1 MRRKQGE
8 KSSIRNPTIARMP
21 SNIPPPASFDAML
34 AAIDQAAHASAFGFG
49 KQRPSDATC
58 NAGNYKVGR
67 VQWQGLTL
75 CIEQPQG
82 SVREKCSK
90 TTGRKWRNVMGAHY
104 GYLQGTKGA
113 DGDAVDCFIGAQV
126 DSGTVYVINQG
137 FQGRFDE
144 HKAML
149 CFGSEEAARAAY
161 MASYELGWEG
171 LQSIVPMTLDQFRW
185 WLKYASLDR
194 PADPQHLP
202 YNPKESPAMKP
213 TAWNGEALPIGGNL
227 DQLIYDIRRDDGTD
241 GLLLDSA
248 SMADILSDPD
258 NESVLALDALVTPFV
273 KLEQR
278 MGLLR
283 AAMDRV
289 TNVAVKTQAMQ
300 VSDPFKQ
307 RGTAQ
312 VAVVYELSDGQTI
325 SVYMHNPD
333 ADPSKI
339 NPDDELISWKWM
351 LNKKDVT
358 IVVAPELGKDLNVRE
373 VARRMMRLADKNS
386 AAFQRAN
393 GKRAERLQAIETLK
407 GEVQGLEAELSAAQK
422 DLELAKLELE
432 EHQIAQIEAAKN
444 KSKNLGMTRSEWE
457 AKVMTALKNRVKSDP
472 YAWIGGG
479 EMDDRNLTG
488 VVEAQWVAQA
498 EPAEAAKVLQEAG
511 KQWDADK
518 AKAMEEAQ
526 KAEQEAEAARKAAE
540 EQEPAATSDKWWDSS
555 MAEKYA
561 AVYLIGKSRSSE
573 YVTLEAKG
581 SDYEAKATQSGM
593 QQTKTGSAQDIYDWL
608 ASQVLTGMGHAMQ
621 GKSLTAEEMAAKLKL
636 VKGTDVLALA
646 KPAKVKAVTKKEARE
661 AYDSL
666 EWCLSNRLNYGN
678 ASLEMLAN
686 VGEGEILGYLQA
698 CEDLIARGL
707 PEMPAHMNM
716 QKLVDKVRSILARI
730 PVAKARAA
738 GDFGEVGA
746 LIDAVFKELQELGWK
761 PLQDGK
767 RVTTPGEET
776 DGGQWSVESPR
787 GTEVVMQP
795 DNRMLDEIDF
805 DGSFDYI
812 ARIGDDAAMVARG
825 IDQKDWAKNSDD
837 APSSDD
843 GIVDDEDSEFFGKS
857 LEFVRANLD
866 LEKAAAAAG
875 ATLVWGDFTA
885 SLHTGSLFDAATH
898 FGVSAQ
904 IGKDGQIAARAAI
917 SEGGFVTLYT
927 GAAGDAVALE
937 SSKAKEITAKLA
949 ELVQALPA
957 PQEQVQPE
965 PQPEPKVEPVQ
976 AADTPVARLNALLRA
991 KPKGEIYSTDPD
1003 AIAKLQAKLAYL
1015 EGYSELMRSANK
1027 LVRKND
1033 RAGLAAMG
1041 WSEKAIE
1048 GLFKKDFAGRVGFP
1062 DYELKNTNA
1071 EARRTR
1077 QRLEQ
1082 LQREAQANEPMP
1094 ESENT
1099 TASTEYRYALVNR
1112 PAGPGA
1118 IPQDGFLRVDPA
1130 TPDIASTARHGV
1142 AVYSRELTEKELKS
1156 FEIRRLHTES
1166 ERAEAVEKLA
1176 QHFAGHEYAANY
1188 YEYVQ
1193 EGDLRML
1200 EAAIQ
1205 QEMWQQ
1211 YPFDTFPDMDSMP
1224 KEAGEQFA
1232 KLMQAKQPEPVANDG
1247 RITVDGYTY
1256 EMDTSD
1262 GFMVTFVAPETV
1274 RGLKLWAREEEAIN
1288 AKIQEAIDMAKSSP
1302 HLAKRWNSK
1311 RGEVT
1316 HVALSNMPTMGAGSE
1331 TYDVVYSDGSVM
1343 RIKGDN
1349 FDETMQKEA
1358 YEATPEGAAAIA
1370 AERAQRDAAA
1380 AEAQARREA
1389 AEKAAAA
1396 RKQDLDSQIDDWL
1409 SKTSYTPV
1417 QKGSARAILSRE
1429 AIYPEFDNAQL
1440 ARVEFVQRV
1449 VDKGGKP
1456 DVEQVNR
1463 IKDKTRTQFNRMSQ
1477 REQDEHERKI
1487 REGGKVAEYS
1497 VGNYIVTK
1505 TEYDYAN
1512 YLLGKK
1518 TTQQEPA
1525 VSADPA
1531 RTKAVQ
1537 YLQGIV
1543 SGTTDP
1549 LTVDFDNLE
1558 ALHANYGSDPE
1569 VAALFE
1575 KAADVVANAALAATA

>member
-1 MRRKQGE
+1 
-8 KSSIRNPTIARMP
+8 
-21 SNIPPPASFDAML
+21 ML

-227 DQLIYDIRRDDGTD
+227 DQLIYDIRRDDGAD

-258 NESVLALDALVTPFV
+258 NESVLSLDALVTPFV

-325 SVYMHNPD
+325 SVYLHNPD

-518 AKAMEEAQ
+518 AKAMEESQ

-593 QQTKTGSAQDIYDWL
+593 HQTKTGSAQDIYDWL
-608 ASQVLTGMGHAMQ
+608 ANQVLTGMGHAMQ
-621 GKSLTAEEMAAKLKL
+621 GKSLTAEEMTAKLKL
-636 VKGTDVLALA
+636 VKGADVLAVA

-661 AYDSL
+661 AYESL
-666 EWCLSNRLNYGN
+666 EWCLNHRLEYGN
-678 ASLEMLAN
+678 ASLAKLAN

-707 PEMPAHMNM
+707 PEMPSHMNM
-716 QKLVDKVRSILARI
+716 QKLVDRVRALMEKVK
-730 PVAKARAA
+730 VAKARAS
-738 GDFGEVGA
+738 GDFGQLGE
-746 LIDAVFKELQELGWK
+746 LIEGVAKELQELGWK
-761 PLQDGK
+761 LTQDGK
-767 RVTTPGEET
+767 PNTNPDEET
-776 DGGQWSVESPR
+776 EGGQWAVESPR
-787 GTEVVMQP
+787 GTEIVMSP
-795 DNRMLDEIDF
+795 DSRMLDEIDF
-805 DGSFDYI
+805 NGSFDYI
-812 ARIGDDAAMVARG
+812 ARVGDAPAIVARG
-825 IDQKDWAKNSDD
+825 IDQKDWYENSDD

-857 LEFVRANLD
+857 LDFVRANLD
-866 LEKAAAAAG
+866 LEKAAAEAG
-875 ATLVWGDFTA
+875 ATLLWGDFTA
-885 SLHTGSLFDAATH
+885 SLHTGSLFDGATH

-917 SEGGFVTLYT
+917 SEGGFVTLYP

-937 SSKAKEITAKLA
+937 SGKYKDIAAKVA
-949 ELVQALPA
+949 ELVAAMPA
-957 PQEQVQPE
+957 PQSEPAPQPE
-965 PQPEPKVEPVQ
+965 PQPLPEPEKP
-976 AADTPVARLNALLRA
+976 ADTPVARMNALLKA
-991 KPKGEIYSTDPD
+991 KPKGEIRSDDPD

-1041 WSEKAIE
+1041 WSESTIE
-1048 GLFKKDFAGRVGFP
+1048 NLFKKDFAGRIGFP

-1082 LQREAQANEPMP
+1082 MQREAQANESMP
-1094 ESENT
+1094 EPGKT
-1099 TASTEYRYALVNR
+1099 TAGAEYRYALVYR
-1112 PAGPGA
+1112 PAGMGA
-1118 IPQDGFLRVDPA
+1118 TPAEGFLRVDPA
-1130 TPDIASTARHGV
+1130 PADIASVARHGV
-1142 AVYSRELTEKELKS
+1142 AVYSRELTEQEL
-1156 FEIRRLHTES
+1156 EQLELRRVHTES
-1166 ERAEAVEKLA
+1166 ERAAAVEAIA
-1176 QHFAGHEYAANY
+1176 QHFAGHKYADNY
-1188 YEYVQ
+1188 YEYVK
-1193 EGDLRML
+1193 EGDAAML
-1200 EAAIQ
+1200 EETMR
-1205 QEMWQQ
+1205 QELLEQ
-1211 YPFDTFPDMDSMP
+1211 YPFDAFANTEAMP
-1224 KEAGEQFA
+1224 KEAGERFA
-1232 KLMQAKQPEPVANDG
+1232 VLMQEKAAQSDG

-1256 EMDTSD
+1256 SMDTSD
-1262 GFMVTFVAPETV
+1262 GFMVTFEAPETV
-1274 RGLKLWAREEEAIN
+1274 RGLKLWAREEDAIN

-1316 HVALSNMPTMGAGSE
+1316 HIALSNMPTMGAGSE
-1331 TYDVVYSDGSVM
+1331 SYDVVYSDGSVM
-1343 RIKGDN
+1343 RIKGGD

-1456 DVEQVNR
+1456 SVEQVNR
-1463 IKDKTRTQFNRMSQ
+1463 IKDKTRTQFNRMDQ
-1477 REQDEHERKI
+1477 REQDDHARKV
-1487 REGGKVAEYS
+1487 REGGKVPEYS

-1518 TTQQEPA
+1518 TAQQEPA
-1525 VSADPA
+1525 VSANPERA
-1531 RTKAVQ
+1531 KAVQ

-1558 ALHANYGSDPE
+1558 ALHASYGSDPE
-1569 VAALFE
+1569 IAALFE

>member
-1 MRRKQGE
+1 
-8 KSSIRNPTIARMP
+8 
-21 SNIPPPASFDAML
+21 ML

-227 DQLIYDIRRDDGTD
+227 DQLIYDIRRDDGAD

-258 NESVLALDALVTPFV
+258 NESVLSLDALVTPFV

-325 SVYMHNPD
+325 SVYLHNPD

-472 YAWIGGG
+472 YEWIGGG

-488 VVEAQWVAQA
+488 VVEAQWAAQA

-555 MAEKYA
+555 MAEKYT

-608 ASQVLTGMGHAMQ
+608 ANQVLTGMGHAMQ
-621 GKSLTAEEMAAKLKL
+621 GKSLTAEEMTAKLKL
-636 VKGTDVLALA
+636 VKGADVLAVA

-661 AYDSL
+661 AYESL
-666 EWCLSNRLNYGN
+666 EWCLNHRLEYGN
-678 ASLEMLAN
+678 ASLAKLAN

-707 PEMPAHMNM
+707 PEMPSHMNM
-716 QKLVDKVRSILARI
+716 QKLVDRVRAIMEKVK
-730 PVAKARAA
+730 VAKARAS
-738 GDFGEVGA
+738 GDFGQLGE
-746 LIDAVFKELQELGWK
+746 LIEGVAKELQELGWK
-761 PLQDGK
+761 LTQDGK
-767 RVTTPGEET
+767 PNTNPDEET
-776 DGGQWSVESPR
+776 EGGQWAVESPR
-787 GTEVVMQP
+787 GTEIVMSP
-795 DNRMLDEIDF
+795 DSRMLDEIDF
-805 DGSFDYI
+805 NGSFDYI
-812 ARIGDDAAMVARG
+812 ARVGDAPAIVARG
-825 IDQKDWAKNSDD
+825 IDQKDWYENSDD

-857 LEFVRANLD
+857 LDFVRANLD
-866 LEKAAAAAG
+866 LEKAAAEAG
-875 ATLVWGDFTA
+875 ATLLWGDFTA
-885 SLHTGSLFDAATH
+885 SLHTGSLFDGATH

-917 SEGGFVTLYT
+917 SEGGFVTLYP

-937 SSKAKEITAKLA
+937 SGKYKDIAAKVA
-949 ELVQALPA
+949 ELVAAMPA
-957 PQEQVQPE
+957 PQSEPAPQPE
-965 PQPEPKVEPVQ
+965 PQPLPEPEKP
-976 AADTPVARLNALLRA
+976 ADTPVARMNALLKA
-991 KPKGEIYSTDPD
+991 KPKGEIRSDDPD

-1041 WSEKAIE
+1041 WSESTIE
-1048 GLFKKDFAGRVGFP
+1048 NLFKKDFAGRIGFP
-1062 DYELKNTNA
+1062 DYELKNNNA

-1077 QRLEQ
+1077 QRLEE
-1082 LQREAQANEPMP
+1082 LQRQQQAKEPMP
-1094 ESENT
+1094 QPEST
-1099 TASTEYRYALVNR
+1099 TAGTEYRYALVYR
-1112 PAGPGA
+1112 PAGMGA
-1118 IPQDGFLRVDPA
+1118 TPADGFLRVDPA
-1130 TPDIASTARHGV
+1130 PAGIASVARHGV
-1142 AVYSRELTEKELKS
+1142 AVYSRELTEQELKQ
-1156 FEIRRLHTES
+1156 FELRRVHTES
-1166 ERAEAVEKLA
+1166 ERAAAVEAVA
-1176 QHFAGHEYAANY
+1176 QHFAGHQYAANY

-1193 EGDLRML
+1193 EGDMGMPQ
-1200 EAAIQ
+1200 EAMR
-1205 QEMWQQ
+1205 QELWKQ
-1211 YPFDTFPDMDSMP
+1211 YPFDAFPDADTMP
-1224 KEAGEQFA
+1224 KEAVERFA
-1232 KLMQAKQPEPVANDG
+1232 VLMQEKAAQSDG

-1256 EMDTSD
+1256 SMDTSD
-1262 GFMVTFVAPETV
+1262 GFMVTFEAPETV
-1274 RGLKLWAREEEAIN
+1274 RGLKLWAREEDAIN

-1316 HVALSNMPTMGAGSE
+1316 HVALSSMPTMGAGSE
-1331 TYDVVYSDGSVM
+1331 SYDVVYSDGSVM
-1343 RIKGDN
+1343 RIKGGD

-1518 TTQQEPA
+1518 TAQQELA
-1525 VSADPA
+1525 ASANPE

-1543 SGTTDP
+1543 DGTTDP

-1558 ALHANYGSDPE
+1558 ALHASYGSDPE
-1569 VAALFE
+1569 ISALFE

>member
-1 MRRKQGE
+1 
-8 KSSIRNPTIARMP
+8 
-21 SNIPPPASFDAML
+21 ML

-258 NESVLALDALVTPFV
+258 NESVLSLDALVTPFV

-608 ASQVLTGMGHAMQ
+608 ANQVLTGMGHAMQ
-621 GKSLTAEEMAAKLKL
+621 GKSLTAEEMTAKLKL
-636 VKGTDVLALA
+636 VKGADVLAVA

-661 AYDSL
+661 AYDA
-666 EWCLSNRLNYGN
+666 LSNAMGFSRSNRM
-678 ASLEMLAN
+678 SELARAN
-686 VGEGEILGYLQA
+686 DANLLAKIEA
-698 CEDLIARGL
+698 CEALIERGL
-707 PEMPAHMNM
+707 PDFGSGMEY
-716 QKLVDKVRSILARI
+716 LVKTAREHLARI
-730 PVAKARAA
+730 QEAKARAM
-738 GDFGEVGA
+738 GNYGEVGA
-746 LIDAVFKELQELGWK
+746 LIEAVAKELQELGWA
-761 PLQDGK
+761 LTQDGK
-767 RVTTPGEET
+767 AKAAE
-776 DGGQWSVESPR
+776 DGAIEGGDWALESPR
-787 GTEVVMQP
+787 GTEITMGLHERNFNEV
-795 DNRMLDEIDF
+795 DYSGTIDH
-805 DGSFDYI
+805 DI
-812 ARIGDDAAMVARG
+812 KLGDDPALVAQR
-825 IDQKDWAKNSDD
+825 IETDDWYFNGSDSPE
-837 APSSDD
+837 ADD
-843 GIVDDEDSEFFGKS
+843 GIVTDEESEFFGKS
-857 LEFVRANLD
+857 IEFVRSNVE
-866 LEKAAAAAG
+866 LEKAAEAAG
-875 ATLVWGDFTA
+875 AQVVWGDFTA
-885 SLHTGSLFDAATH
+885 SLHTGSLFDGATH

-904 IGKDGQIAARAAI
+904 IGKDGQIAARASI
-917 SEGGFVTLYT
+917 SEGGFVTLYP

-937 SSKAKEITAKLA
+937 SGKYKDIAAKVA
-949 ELVQALPA
+949 ELVAAMPA
-957 PQEQVQPE
+957 PQAEPE
-965 PQPEPKVEPVQ
+965 PMPEPKVEPAQ
-976 AADTPVARLNALLRA
+976 PSDTPVARMNALLKA
-991 KPKGEIYSTDPD
+991 KPKGEIRSDDPD

-1041 WSEKAIE
+1041 WSESTIE
-1048 GLFKKDFAGRVGFP
+1048 NLFKKDFAGRIGFP

-1082 LQREAQANEPMP
+1082 MQREAQANEPMP
-1094 ESENT
+1094 APGKT
-1099 TASTEYRYALVNR
+1099 TAGTEYRYALVYR
-1112 PAGPGA
+1112 PAGMGA
-1118 IPQDGFLRVDPA
+1118 TPAEGFLRVDPA
-1130 TPDIASTARHGV
+1130 PADIASVARHGV
-1142 AVYSRELTEKELKS
+1142 AVYSRELTEQELKQ
-1156 FEIRRLHTES
+1156 FELRRVHTES
-1166 ERAEAVEKLA
+1166 ERAAAVEAIA
-1176 QHFAGHEYAANY
+1176 QHFAGHKYADNY
-1188 YEYVQ
+1188 YEYVK
-1193 EGDLRML
+1193 EGDMAML
-1200 EAAIQ
+1200 EEAMR
-1205 QEMWQQ
+1205 QELWKQ
-1211 YPFDTFPDMDSMP
+1211 YPFDAFPDAEAMP
-1224 KEAGEQFA
+1224 KESGGRFA
-1232 KLMQAKQPEPVANDG
+1232 VLMQEKAAQSDG

-1256 EMDTSD
+1256 SMDTSD
-1262 GFMVTFVAPETV
+1262 GFMVTFEAPETV

-1349 FDETMQKEA
+1349 FDETMRKEA

-1518 TTQQEPA
+1518 TAQQEPA
-1525 VSADPA
+1525 ASANPERA
-1531 RTKAVQ
+1531 KAVQ

-1543 SGTTDP
+1543 NGTTDP

-1558 ALHANYGSDPE
+1558 ALHDAHGSDPE